1 MKIILGEKEVQL
13 DGISI
18 DQYETVKNFEGDM
31 TNSQFIS
38 ILTGLEDKEIRQ
50 ATVQEIGFVSKML
63 NSYYQKQTDKN
74 PLKQMVEYKGQILGL
89 EQPSTMSWGCWSDLE
104 ILTSQKPLNLKLIAS
119 ILYRPCERY
128 NINDLSSKLIKY
140 DYDECV
146 ERSKDMGDFKVTDVM
161 ASLFF
166 FIKYAKIL
174 IDKQEDYMETQLKKM
189 TEELL
194 HQTKERMKK
203 S

>member
-104 ILTSQKPLNLKLIAS
+104 ILTSQKPLNLKLIVSSGKPSAPYFFVISCDS
-119 ILYRPCERY
+119 IVPTDRFVLTTS
-128 NINDLSSKLIKY
+128 NTLLI
-140 DYDECV
+140 V
-146 ERSKDMGDFKVTDVM
+146 
-161 ASLFF
+161 
-166 FIKYAKIL
+166 I
-174 IDKQEDYMETQLKKM
+174 
-189 TEELL
+189 
-194 HQTKERMKK
+194 
-203 S
+203 

>member
-1 MKIILGEKEVQL
+1 MKVILGDKEVQL

-18 DQYETVKNFEGDM
+18 DQYETVKKLEGDM

-50 ATVQEIGFVSKML
+50 ATVQEIWFVSKML
-63 NSYYQKQTDKN
+63 DSYYQQQTDES
-74 PLKQMVEYKGQILGL
+74 PLKQLVEYKGEILGL
-89 EQPSTMSWGCWSDLE
+89 EKPSTMSWGCWSDLE

-119 ILYRPCERY
+119 ILYRPCETY
-128 NINDLSSKLIKY
+128 NIEDLSSTIVKY
-140 DYDECV
+140 DYDECI
-146 ERSKDMGDFKVTDVM
+146 ERSKDMGDFKITDMM